1 MHLFLNGLA
10 ASAGGGLTYLRNVI
24 PHLSSRTDLRT
35 TVAINSDLRSEFS
48 APRGISF
55 LGLNVPD
62 SALRRFCWEQM
73 MLPGIIRSTRAA
85 VLVSAGNFAL
95 RNSPVPQ
102 ILLSRNSL
110 YLSKNF
116 YHDLRARG
124 EHAMRVETRA
134 KASLARRSVKWADC
148 TVAPSESFAREL
160 REWTGRDIQCIY
172 HGFDHESFFGDHS
185 ALPTEVQAKLNAAA
199 DSFRLLFVSH
209 YNYYRNFET
218 LFRALPLLRDRFRKN
233 VKLLLTCRL
242 RAGENPG
249 SYCTNTAAD
258 LIRKLHISDMV
269 VELGAVPYS
278 QLHHVYKACNAYV
291 TPAYAESF
299 AHPLVEA
306 MASGLPVVASEIPVH
321 REICQEAA
329 VYFPPFSP
337 EILADKVAGMIASP
351 QIADGLSHG
360 GRLRS
365 RNFSWGKHVT
375 ELVALAEG
383 LLSRTSPT
391 SQEPATGMAQVASGT
406 CY

>member
-1 MHLFLNGLA
+1 
-10 ASAGGGLTYLRNVI
+10 
-24 PHLSSRTDLRT
+24 
-35 TVAINSDLRSEFS
+35 
-48 APRGISF
+48 
-55 LGLNVPD
+55 
-62 SALRRFCWEQM
+62 
-73 MLPGIIRSTRAA
+73 
-85 VLVSAGNFAL
+85 
-95 RNSPVPQ
+95 
-102 ILLSRNSL
+102 
-110 YLSKNF
+110 
-116 YHDLRARG
+116 
-124 EHAMRVETRA
+124 
-134 KASLARRSVKWADC
+134 
-148 TVAPSESFAREL
+148 
-160 REWTGRDIQCIY
+160 
-172 HGFDHESFFGDHS
+172 
-185 ALPTEVQAKLNAAA
+185 
-199 DSFRLLFVSH
+199 
-209 YNYYRNFET
+209 
-218 LFRALPLLRDRFRKN
+218 
-233 VKLLLTCRL
+233 
-242 RAGENPG
+242 
-249 SYCTNTAAD
+249 
-258 LIRKLHISDMV
+258 MV

-360 GRLRS
+360 GRLTS
-365 RNFSWGKHVT
+365 RTFSWGKHVT